1 MGYDLYVI
9 TDTVIGGGRS
19 HEEIARLAI
28 EGGADVVQLRD
39 KAMSAGDLV
48 TTGQRIADIAIKSGT
63 TFIVNDRLDVAL
75 ACGADGVHLGRDD
88 MTVAA
93 ARRIAPAGFLIGV
106 SAVSGSEAQNAVAAG
121 ADYIAASPVFPTPS
135 KTDTPSFCGLAGLRE
150 IRAAV
155 TVPVI
160 AIGGIGLHNIR
171 QVIATGADGVAV
183 ISAAVGQPDIK
194 GAVIALRQAVIGA
207 KSEQQGCRDH

>member
-28 EGGADVVQLRD
+28 EGGADIIQLRD
-39 KAMSAGDLV
+39 KAMSTGDLV
-48 TTGQRIADIAIKSGT
+48 TTGRRIAAIAKGSGT
-63 TFIVNDRLDVAL
+63 TFIINDRLDVAL
-75 ACGADGVHLGRDD
+75 ACGADGVHLGQDD
-88 MTVAA
+88 MSVAA
-93 ARRIAPAGFLIGV
+93 ARKIAPAGFLIGV
-106 SAVSGSEAQNAVAAG
+106 SVGSGLEAQKAVAGG

-135 KTDTPSFCGLAGLRE
+135 KTDISSFCGLAGLRE
-150 IRAAV
+150 IRAIV

-171 QVIATGADGVAV
+171 QVIGTGADGIAV

-194 GAVIALRQAVIGA
+194 GAVIALRRAVIGA
-207 KSEQQGCRDH
+207 KREHPNCRHN